1 MILGITGGIGSGKSY
16 ISRLLT
22 AHFAIPVYD
31 SDIEARRLM
40 VTSEEIRRGLVELIG
55 PEAYAFDGTLC
66 KPVVACYLF
75 ASEEH
80 AVRVNSLVHPAVKA
94 DFMQWAAS
102 HVGDVAFESAILVE
116 AGFRDAVDY
125 LVTVTAPVELRFQRA
140 MRRDGVGEEQI
151 RERMVHQCMEEE
163 RLAAADFVIVN
174 DGRDLMSQLN
184 ELYRQ
189 IKS

>member
-31 SDIEARRLM
+31 SDFEARRLM

-125 LVTVTAPVELRFQRA
+125 LVTVTAPVMGWERSRFGSEWCINA
-140 MRRDGVGEEQI
+140 WRRSDWLLPILSSSTMDVT
-151 RERMVHQCMEEE
+151 
-163 RLAAADFVIVN
+163 
-174 DGRDLMSQLN
+174 
-184 ELYRQ
+184 
-189 IKS
+189 